1 MPKPFPAEETMKENV
16 LDVLMYLFENYTD
29 LEFTD
34 AGNHDALKEELAGA
48 GFPDEEILHAFEWL
62 DTLAQRRNQLA
73 LFGADG
79 VIRVYSRHE
88 LARLSTDCRGFLMY
102 LEQLGILTPESREL
116 TIDRLMALEED
127 IDLERVKW
135 VLLLV
140 LMHQPGA
147 ETAYAQVHELVNY
160 NGEYLH

>member
-1 MPKPFPAEETMKENV
+1 MKENV

-34 AGNHDALKEELAGA
+34 AGNQDALKEELAGA
-48 GFPDEEILHAFEWL
+48 GFPDEEVAHAFEWL
-62 DTLAQRRNQLA
+62 DTLAQRRNQLS
-73 LFGADG
+73 LFGASG
-79 VIRVYSRHE
+79 VVRVYSRPE

-102 LEQLGILTPESREL
+102 LEQIGILNPASREL
-116 TIDRLMALEED
+116 TIDRLMALDED

-140 LMHQPGA
+140 LMHQPGG
-147 ETAYAQVHELVNY
+147 ETAYAQMHELVHY
-160 NGEYLH
+160 DGEFLH

>member
-1 MPKPFPAEETMKENV
+1 MKENV

-34 AGNHDALKEELAGA
+34 ADNQDALKEELSGA
-48 GFPDEEILHAFEWL
+48 GFPDEEVAHAFEWL
-62 DTLAQRRNQLA
+62 DDLAARRNQLS
-73 LFGADG
+73 LFGASG
-79 VIRVYSRHE
+79 VVRVYSRPE

-116 TIDRLMALEED
+116 TIDRLMAIEEE

-147 ETAYAQVHELVNY
+147 ETAFAQMHELVSY
-160 NGEYLH
+160 DGEFLH